1 MMGIIFMIH
10 LKKLKGFSRCK
21 YSEMSTSQ
29 LETLRKK
36 VLYAFEEEILYQI
49 SVWKELMRQIEEVV
63 EYKHYKLD

>member
-1 MMGIIFMIH
+1 
-10 LKKLKGFSRCK
+10 
-21 YSEMSTSQ
+21 MSTSQ